1 MITKTAWKNV
11 WRNRVRS
18 LIVIASVA
26 VGIFA
31 GAFSVAMME
40 GAMAQRVDDA
50 LNDEL
55 GHIQITSKDF
65 RANNDLA
72 SFMKNTDE
80 MKQRIMTLDEVRS
93 VSDRIVVVGMANT
106 ATKSSGVQINGID
119 PGEETLVLGLDTKLK
134 PGTGSYLDAS
144 GRSNMA
150 YIGEDLAKELNI
162 IRYSV
167 TREVTDSLKSRGI
180 PQKIIDKLEPY
191 IDVRFKNEKAFMREL
206 KKSFTKEEDEKY
218 GYTIKTAAESYRQGS
233 RMTLTFID
241 KDNYQTGA
249 LFRIAGIYDVPNN
262 VFESSQVFVLKDDL
276 QRLTGLSE
284 GENHIITIRLK
295 DVSTTQLAT
304 DKLKEIFPSMEV
316 LNWREI
322 QPDLAMMEELAG
334 VMYGMF
340 MGIILAA
347 LAFGIVNTMLMVV
360 LERTKELGMLAAIGM
375 NRKKIFRMIMSE
387 SVFLS
392 LIGGVAG
399 MIFSKIVITFTAK
412 HGINFSGYKEGFEA
426 MGYSSHIYPHIG
438 NDFFVIVTFLI
449 IITGIL
455 SAIYPALKA
464 LKLDPAD
471 ALRTE

>member
-11 WRNRVRS
+11 WRSKVRS
-18 LIVIASVA
+18 LVVISSVA

-31 GAFSVAMME
+31 GVFSVAVME
-40 GAMAQRVDDA
+40 GAMAQRLDDA

-55 GHIQITSKDF
+55 SHIQIANKNF

-72 SFMKNTDE
+72 CFMENTDE
-80 MKQRIMTLDEVRS
+80 MKQKIMTLDEVRS
-93 VSDRIVVVGMANT
+93 VSDRIIVVGMANS
-106 ATKSSGVQINGID
+106 ATKSSGVQINGINPD
-119 PGEETLVLGLDTKLK
+119 EEKHVLELDRKLK
-134 PGTGSYLDAS
+134 PGTGNYLDKS

-167 TREVTDSLKSRGI
+167 TKEVIDSLRVRDV
-180 PQKIIDKLEPY
+180 PQKVINKLEPSLE
-191 IDVRFKNEKAFMREL
+191 VRFKNEKAFNREL
-206 KKSFTKEEDEKY
+206 KKVISKEEETKY
-218 GYTIKTAAESYRQGS
+218 GYIIKEESQTYRENS
-233 RMTLTFID
+233 RMLLTFID

-249 LFRIAGIYDVPNN
+249 VFRIAGLFDIPNKM
-262 VFESSQVFVLKDDL
+262 FESSQVFVLKDDL
-276 QRLTGLSE
+276 QRLTGLSD
-284 GENHIITIRLK
+284 GEEHIITIRLK
-295 DVSTTQLAT
+295 DVSSTRVVT
-304 DKLKEIFPSMEV
+304 DKLKEMFPEMEV

-334 VMYGMF
+334 IMYGMF

-392 LIGGVAG
+392 LVGGVFG
-399 MIFSKIVITFTAK
+399 MIFSKIVITLTAK

-426 MGYSSHIYPHIG
+426 MGYSAHIYPHIG

>member
-11 WRNRVRS
+11 WRNKVRS
-18 LIVIASVA
+18 LVVIASVA

-40 GAMAQRVDDA
+40 GAMAQRVDNA
-50 LNDEL
+50 LNDEIS
-55 GHIQITSKDF
+55 HIQIASRDF
-65 RANNDLA
+65 RANNDL
-72 SFMKNTDE
+72 SCFMENTDE
-80 MKQRIMTLDEVRS
+80 MMQKIKTLGEVRS
-93 VSDRIVVVGMANT
+93 VADRIIVVGMASS
-106 ATKSSGVQINGID
+106 AAKSSGVQINGINPD
-119 PGEETLVLGLDTKLK
+119 EEKLVLGIDRKLI
-134 PGTGSYLDAS
+134 PGTGSYLEKS
-144 GRSNMA
+144 GKSNMA

-167 TREVTDSLKSRGI
+167 TEKVIDSLMEKGI
-180 PQKIIDKLEPY
+180 PQKVIDKMESFL
-191 IDVRFKNEKAFMREL
+191 DVRFKNENSFNREL
-206 KKSFTKEEDEKY
+206 RKVITKEEETKY
-218 GYTIKTAAESYRQGS
+218 GYIIKEGARTYRENS
-233 RMTLTFID
+233 RMILNFID

-249 LFRIAGIYDVPNN
+249 VFRIAGIYDIPNN
-262 VFESSQVFVLKDDL
+262 MFESSQVFVLKDDL
-276 QRLTGLSE
+276 QRLTGLSD
-284 GENHIITIRLK
+284 GEAHIMAIRLK
-295 DVSTTQLAT
+295 DVSSTQVVT
-304 DKLKEIFPSMEV
+304 DKLKEMFPEMEV
-316 LNWREI
+316 LNWRQI

-334 VMYGMF
+334 IMYGMF

-392 LIGGVAG
+392 LVGGVAG
-399 MIFSKIVITFTAK
+399 MIFSKIVITLTAK
-412 HGINFSGYKEGFEA
+412 HGINFTGYKEGLEA
-426 MGYSSHIYPHIG
+426 MGYSAHIYPHIG
-438 NDFFVIVTFLI
+438 NDFFIIVTFLI